1 MDGQNE
7 SKPLEIPWG
16 TVSFPP
22 EQSNYVFCLTNKSWQ
37 LQGPG
42 LNETKWIILKIA
54 PTQQIIGMNWR
65 CLLRFCSGHGSIQ
78 EPLVQQTRTA
88 TWPPER

>member
-1 MDGQNE
+1 
-7 SKPLEIPWG
+7 
-16 TVSFPP
+16 
-22 EQSNYVFCLTNKSWQ
+22 
-37 LQGPG
+37 
-42 LNETKWIILKIA
+42 
-54 PTQQIIGMNWR
+54 MNWR